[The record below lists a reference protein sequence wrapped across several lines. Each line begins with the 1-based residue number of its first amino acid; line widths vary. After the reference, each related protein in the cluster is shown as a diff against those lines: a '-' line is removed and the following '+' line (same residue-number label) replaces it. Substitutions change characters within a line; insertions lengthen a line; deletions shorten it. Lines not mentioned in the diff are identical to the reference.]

1 MKYTKLKKEFINY
14 FVYKSGE
21 KKGFIDTSF
30 DLVWKWIT
38 KNFVA
43 KQPKQKLI
51 GEKTSSKILDS
62 GTHQPISKPK
72 SKVNPK
78 TCNHQWKQQGEGP
91 NCYCEKCHSLLVKKG
106 NRPTLQPIE
115 KIPIRIKEQTET
127 TILVNQWD
135 LAHKVNQIIDRINL
149 LSIKNKL

>member
-43 KQPKQKLI
+43 KQPKQKST
-51 GEKTSSKILDS
+51 G
-62 GTHQPISKPK
+62 
-72 SKVNPK
+72 KVWFEEIPEENI
-78 TCNHQWKQQGEGP
+78 
-91 NCYCEKCHSLLVKKG
+91 LVKKLSKSKPI
-106 NRPTLQPIE
+106 RPTLQPIE

-149 LSIKNKL
+149 LSDGREI

>member
-1 MKYTKLKKEFINY
+1 MKYKYSRKVMKIIFANLPFWSDCKYSSEDGLN
-14 FVYKSGE
+14 
-21 KKGFIDTSF
+21 FIDM
-30 DLVWKWIT
+30 LL
-38 KNFVA
+38 A

-149 LSIKNKL
+149 LSIKNKI